1 MTSEV
6 RSVRGLEITTSVMLG
21 LVSVVTALGAWQAAV
36 WNDQAGGLAAQAA
49 DARDVSINQAVYT
62 EYSMRADRA
71 AVAEARELLTL
82 RDETDDELL
91 ALYYD
96 VQILGK
102 FSVGRSTSGL
112 SEAWDRWVAA
122 ELAPELDPL
131 RDPVYLAERQ
141 KVPDSYAQVSDDLIA
156 AAGTLAARSGILS
169 QAALIQAV
177 SLFLLGISG
186 ITRLY
191 GARLGIVSLAVVVFI
206 AGLALAVTAF
216 GAA

>member
-1 MTSEV
+1 
-6 RSVRGLEITTSVMLG
+6 MLG

-36 WNDQAGGLAAQAA
+36 WNDQAGALAAQAA

-82 RDETDDELL
+82 RDGTDDQLL

-206 AGLALAVTAF
+206 SGLALAVTAF

>member
-1 MTSEV
+1 
-6 RSVRGLEITTSVMLG
+6 MLG

-36 WNDQAGGLAAQAA
+36 WNDQAGALAAQAA

-82 RDETDDELL
+82 RDATDDELL

>member
-1 MTSEV
+1 
-6 RSVRGLEITTSVMLG
+6 MLG

-36 WNDQAGGLAAQAA
+36 WNDQAGDLAAQAA

-82 RDETDDELL
+82 RDGTDDELL

-206 AGLALAVTAF
+206 SGLALAVTAF

>member
-1 MTSEV
+1 MDPEV
-6 RSVRGLEITTSVMLG
+6 RSVRGLEVTTSVMLG
-21 LVSVVTALGAWQAAV
+21 LVSLVTALGAWQAAV
-36 WNDQAGGLAAQAA
+36 WNDRASELAAQAA
-49 DARDVSINQAVYT
+49 DARDVSINQAVFT

-82 RDETDDELL
+82 QKATDDELL
-91 ALYYD
+91 SLYYD

-112 SEAWDRWVAA
+112 AEAWERWVAS
-122 ELAPELDPL
+122 ELAPEFDPL

-141 KVPDSYAQVSDDLIA
+141 KVPDSYAQVSDELIA
-156 AAGTLAARSGILS
+156 AAGTLGARSGVLG

-186 ITRLY
+186 ITRLP
-191 GARLGIVSLAVVVFI
+191 GARLGLVSLGVVVFI
-206 AGLALAVTAF
+206 AGLALATTAF

>member
-1 MTSEV
+1 
-6 RSVRGLEITTSVMLG
+6 MLG

-36 WNDQAGGLAAQAA
+36 WNDQAGALAAQAA

-82 RDETDDELL
+82 RDTTDDELL

-156 AAGTLAARSGILS
+156 AAGSLAARSGILS

>member
-1 MTSEV
+1 
-6 RSVRGLEITTSVMLG
+6 MLG

-36 WNDQAGGLAAQAA
+36 WNDQAGDLAAQAA

-82 RDETDDELL
+82 QDSTDDELL

-216 GAA
+216 GAV

>member
-1 MTSEV
+1 
-6 RSVRGLEITTSVMLG
+6 MLG

-36 WNDQAGGLAAQAA
+36 WNDQAGDLAAQAA

-82 RDETDDELL
+82 RDTTDDELL

-156 AAGTLAARSGILS
+156 AAGSLAARSGILS

-191 GARLGIVSLAVVVFI
+191 GARLGIVSLAVLVFI